1 MIKKIK
7 YIILFSI
14 LLILGL
20 CTQSQARIY
29 TSDPTVK
36 SGGTATITI
45 SSGDKVASGSIDVTS
60 PGGLSFVSASSSN
73 GVANGTLVAFAGMQN
88 LSGTLA
94 TYKFK
99 VPNVS
104 KTTKYKVEFSSSA
117 MKDEDG
123 NDVEK
128 STATA
133 TVTVTASSSS
143 GSSSGSSSSS
153 SKKNSSSN
161 TTTKPTFTTVNETVY
176 ATDSVNVRS
185 SYSTSSSVIG
195 SLKAGDEVTRTGK
208 ATKAVNGI
216 TWSKIK
222 YNGQTAY
229 VSSSY
234 LTTEKPDESNEK
246 GLKTLEITGDYE
258 LTPAFSKDVTEYSL
272 TVGADVDSLEINA
285 DAIDENAKVEIT
297 GNDNL
302 LMGENTIEIK
312 VTAEDG
318 TVRTYKINVT
328 KGEEQ
333 ASTLLL
339 SELTIDGYTLNPAF
353 SSEIYQYTLNI
364 DDPTITS
371 LNINA
376 KSNME
381 SAVIEI
387 AGNNELK
394 LGENIITILVKSEDG
409 TDVTTYQITV
419 NIIEKQ
425 EKQLIAGIDN
435 DDLFLYGGIAVAA
448 LIILIIIIIVAVKRR
463 KNKNDDFEPY
473 YGGFDSLNKDSDK
486 EDKSIKDDNLFENTS
501 NIENTNQVNNTS
513 KLDETTKFDINEIPE
528 IKTDKKSVIEENFGA
543 DINNDIDE
551 DKPNRK
557 RGKHF

>member
-1 MIKKIK
+1 MKKVLGKITGL
-7 YIILFSI
+7 IIIFAFILVIFNLNRVEAASFSI
-14 LLILGL
+14 TSGISSIEEGKSYNIKISASGL
-20 CTQSQARIY
+20 TGRFNITHS
-29 TSDPTVK
+29 SNVTVNVSSVWVENGK
-36 SGGTATITI
+36 ADSTIT
-45 SSGDKVASGSIDVTS
+45 V
-60 PGGLSFVSASSSN
+60 
-73 GVANGTLVAFAGMQN
+73 
-88 LSGTLA
+88 
-94 TYKFK
+94 
-99 VPNVS
+99 
-104 KTTKYKVEFSSSA
+104 TTKKEG
-117 MKDEDG
+117 K
-123 NDVEK
+123 
-128 STATA
+128 A
-133 TVTVTASSSS
+133 TVTVTPDTVADSNGDDITNLSSKTDTVTVRASSPS
-143 GSSSGSSSSS
+143 GSSSGSSNSS
-153 SKKNSSSN
+153 SKNNSSSN

-246 GLKTLEITGDYE
+246 GLKTLEVTGDYE

-272 TVGADVDSLEINA
+272 TVGSDVDSLEVNA

-353 SSEIYQYTLNI
+353 SSEIYQYTLDI

-419 NIIEKQ
+419 NITEKQ

-435 DDLFLYGGIAVAA
+435 NDLFLYGGIAVGA
-448 LIILIIIIIVAVKRR
+448 LIILIIIIIVAVRRR

-473 YGGFDSLNKDSDK
+473 YGGCDSLNKDDNK
-486 EDKSIKDDNLFENTS
+486 ENKSIKDDNLFENTS
-501 NIENTNQVNNTS
+501 NIENTNQVNSTS
-513 KLDETTKFDINEIPE
+513 KLDETTKIDTPKYGEISE

-543 DINNDIDE
+543 DINNDFDD